1 MSEVTTEISSI
12 DLHYL
17 SVFSFLSYI
26 VSLLNKFEVALTWD
40 SRTLLIPSLLPL
52 QEAASYNDGTT
63 VKLLQRVRGRSH
75 NLGCSVSQELNLN
88 KLIYE
93 QHSPRASA
101 PTTACNQGLR
111 RMLLM
116 TYFPSGF
123 WSRLITRVLA
133 DEQIIEA
140 IRGVYVAAQDV
151 SDLMNLRDLFV
162 NFTIVL

>member
-1 MSEVTTEISSI
+1 MAIAGEWRKLSPERMI
-12 DLHYL
+12 DDRLL
-17 SVFSFLSYI
+17 LFFPSYI

-63 VKLLQRVRGRSH
+63 VKLLQRVRGRNH

-93 QHSPRASA
+93 QHSPRLAT
-101 PTTACNQGLR
+101 PGTTAAAASSQGLR

-151 SDLMNLRDLFV
+151 SGDL
-162 NFTIVL
+162 I

>member
-1 MSEVTTEISSI
+1 MTIANR
-12 DLHYL
+12 LFL
-17 SVFSFLSYI
+17 LFFLSYI

-63 VKLLQRVRGRSH
+63 VKLLQRVRGRNH

-93 QHSPRASA
+93 QHSPRTPA
-101 PTTACNQGLR
+101 TTAAASSQGLR

-151 SDLMNLRDLFV
+151 S
-162 NFTIVL
+162 VLND

>member
-1 MSEVTTEISSI
+1 MS
-12 DLHYL
+12 
-17 SVFSFLSYI
+17 FSSYI

-40 SRTLLIPSLLPL
+40 SRTLLIPSLLPV
-52 QEAASYNDGTT
+52 QEAAVYNEGTT
-63 VKLLQRVRGRSH
+63 VKLLQRVRGR
-75 NLGCSVSQELNLN
+75 NVGCSVSQELNLN

-93 QHSPRASA
+93 PRPSTSSASMSS
-101 PTTACNQGLR
+101 QGLR

-140 IRGVYVAAQDV
+140 IRGVYVVSQDV
-151 SDLMNLRDLFV
+151 SKPKYIWFNKF
-162 NFTIVL
+162 

>member
-1 MSEVTTEISSI
+1 M
-12 DLHYL
+12 
-17 SVFSFLSYI
+17 
-26 VSLLNKFEVALTWD
+26 LNKFEVALTWD

-63 VKLLQRVRGRSH
+63 VKLLQRVRGRNH

-93 QHSPRASA
+93 QHTPRTSA
-101 PTTACNQGLR
+101 PTAACGQGLR

-151 SDLMNLRDLFV
+151 SDLMNEDDLFV
-162 NFTIVL
+162 NFIIAL

>member
-1 MSEVTTEISSI
+1 
-12 DLHYL
+12 
-17 SVFSFLSYI
+17 
-26 VSLLNKFEVALTWD
+26 LTWD

-52 QEAASYNDGTT
+52 QEANSYNEGTT
-63 VKLLQRVRGRSH
+63 VKLLQRVRGRNH
-75 NLGCSVSQELNLN
+75 NLGCSVSQDLNLN

-93 QHSPRASA
+93 HHTPRTSPSSA
-101 PTTACNQGLR
+101 ATTSQGLR

-151 SDLMNLRDLFV
+151 SQKILHTILIYANLV
-162 NFTIVL
+162 NISF